1 MANLLVTWGGER
13 REDGG
18 FLEMGEDDFEM
29 GWLIPRYGLCI
40 ILEKLLI
47 MLLNVVSDK
56 STKGVLYLNES
67 IFETVKD
74 AFYFT
79 SKALCSPD
87 MNILKL

>member
-29 GWLIPRYGLCI
+29 GWLMPRYGLCI

-56 STKGVLYLNES
+56 RVLKEYY
-67 IFETVKD
+67 I
-74 AFYFT
+74 
-79 SKALCSPD
+79 
-87 MNILKL
+87 